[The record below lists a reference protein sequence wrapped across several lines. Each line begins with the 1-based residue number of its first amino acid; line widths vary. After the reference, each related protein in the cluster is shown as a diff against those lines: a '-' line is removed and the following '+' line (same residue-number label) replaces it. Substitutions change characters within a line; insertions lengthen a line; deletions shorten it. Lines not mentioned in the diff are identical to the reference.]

1 MTAFLQTVAGIFITV
16 VLGLALGKQGKDIT
30 LLLCVCAGCM
40 VLVVAAKYLEPVI
53 ELIKRLQELSS
64 LDPAFLSVILK
75 AVGIGLVAEIASM
88 ICADSG
94 NGALG
99 KAVHILASAVVLWLS
114 VPLMN
119 ALIDLIQKIVGEV

>member
-64 LDPAFLSVILK
+64 LDPEFLSVILK
-75 AVGIGLVAEIASM
+75 RKDTKIQRRAHNEP
-88 ICADSG
+88 
-94 NGALG
+94 
-99 KAVHILASAVVLWLS
+99 S
-114 VPLMN
+114 VFT
-119 ALIDLIQKIVGEV
+119 